1 MGGPLH
7 RDRKLE
13 VSEAVNSGPLTS
25 QDFRDAE
32 SNPRYIAER
41 FVNLLLEYVLGAI
54 QSEWQPRESVSSVRR
69 VECCVVGTFFIQLNI
84 PVSTSGVKNGE
95 KLSPIQLL

>member
-1 MGGPLH
+1 MI
-7 RDRKLE
+7 
-13 VSEAVNSGPLTS
+13 TS
-25 QDFRDAE
+25 VRLVAYNDDVIRYA

-95 KLSPIQLL
+95 KLSPIQLR